1 MSVTVDLQALAER
14 LAEYGVRA
22 YLVTVADDQRP
33 HVVSVEV
40 RLDGDHLVTRV
51 GRGTGS
57 NLQARPAA
65 TFLWPAPDG
74 SDYSLIVDGTAVDPA
89 GEGQLTVRPEAAVLH
104 RVAGTQGEGPTCVK
118 VTAT

>member
-1 MSVTVDLQALAER
+1 MSVPVDLQALADR
-14 LAEYGVRA
+14 VTEYGARA

-57 NLQARPAA
+57 NLRARPSA
-65 TFLWPAPDG
+65 TFLWPAPPG
-74 SDYSLIVDGTAVDPA
+74 GDYSLIVDGTAVDPA
-89 GEGQLTVRPEAAVLH
+89 GEGELAVRPAAAVLH
-104 RVAGTQGEGPTCVK
+104 RVADAQGEGPTCVK